1 MRIIAAVDTKS
12 YSEEIMNDVAR
23 LAANTWSDLTL
34 LGLQSGNTKPDE
46 KLIQAMVRYRN
57 RIFELCEDTGLYA
70 AVSLTDLKETA
81 PGRWEV
87 SSRGRKEFAI
97 VIRGGDARKEI
108 LAEASERDADLII
121 MGCTKGIDCIWEGE
135 AYLPQKIAR
144 DASCSVLVIKS
155 SKAPDQIIAFLD
167 QTNISQE
174 SLEMVNQMVTVHNAG
189 LKIVGLKTPKGV
201 RGKGDVEKKM
211 VEILKYYNEKNIGA
225 WIKLVDS
232 ENVEEY
238 VAQSTKE
245 GMVALWMGKES
256 LLSKIFSRGL
266 IEKLIS
272 NTQSSVL
279 LLR

>member
-12 YSEEIMNDVAR
+12 YSDEIMDYVAR

-34 LGLQSGNTKPDE
+34 LGIQSGNTKVE
-46 KLIQAMVRYRN
+46 ENLIQAIVRYRN
-57 RIFELCEDTGLYA
+57 TIFEHEEDAGLYA
-70 AVSLTDLKETA
+70 PVSMTELKETA
-81 PGRWEV
+81 KGRWEV
-87 SSRGRKEFAI
+87 SSRARKEFSV

-108 LAEASERDADLII
+108 LAEIAERNADLVIL
-121 MGCTKGIDCIWEGE
+121 GCTKGIDCIWEGE

-144 DASCSVLVIKS
+144 DAPCSVLVIKS
-155 SKAPDQIIAFLD
+155 ARKPDQIVAFLD
-167 QTNISQE
+167 QTNVSQE
-174 SLEMVNQMVTVHNAG
+174 SLEMINQMVTVNNAG

-201 RGKGDVEKKM
+201 KGDVEKKM
-211 VEILKYYNEKNIGA
+211 VEILKYYNEREIGA
-225 WIKLVDS
+225 WIKLVDI
-232 ENVEEY
+232 ENLEEY
-238 VAQSTKE
+238 VAQSTRE

-256 LLSKIFSRGL
+256 ILSKIFSRGL